1 MLDRFPIGFRSHVDM
16 WEPDVRVEFED
27 ESIDVVTA
35 VFDTETCTWSERVES
50 RHLGHP
56 NHGSCFHIH
65 QGALINI
72 VMWADGTFK
81 FFELERVGPSTWAWR
96 EVSPPFPV
104 EGLLA
109 DHLHPGDVP
118 YASFGHLRA

>member
-1 MLDRFPIGFRSHVDM
+1 M
-16 WEPDVRVEFED
+16 
-27 ESIDVVTA
+27 
-35 VFDTETCTWSERVES
+35 VFDTETCTWSERVNFELS
-50 RHLGHP
+50 GDAVTLRVTT
-56 NHGSCFHIH
+56 H
-65 QGALINI
+65 QEALINI
-72 VMWADGTFK
+72 VMWANGTVK
-81 FFELERVGPSTWAWR
+81 FFELECVGPSTWAWR